1 MNLKIQNLEEALSQA
16 LHPEHLEVLDDS
28 AKHRGHAGARQGGGG
43 HYIVTVVAQAFAG
56 KTLIE
61 QHRLVNEALKD
72 LFGSEIHALALQ
84 TYSPEQWRLK
94 GKS

>member
-1 MNLKIQNLEEALSQA
+1 MNLKYLEETLRLA
-16 LHPEHLEVLDDS
+16 LHPDFLEVLDDS

-43 HYIVTVVAQAFAG
+43 HYIVTVVAPAFEG

-61 QHRLVNEALKD
+61 QHRLVNEALKT

-84 TYSPEQWRLK
+84 TYSPTQWQSK
-94 GKS
+94 AKP